1 MKALLLGAAALL
13 ILLPGAAR
21 GVGEPRLIGTVRDDL
36 TITLKDVNGNPV
48 TSVGPGTYDFEIHDE
63 TFSHN
68 FHLTGPGVDRRTEV
82 ADVETTTW
90 EDVVLQPA
98 STYQF
103 VCDPHADF
111 MKGSFTT
118 PGASAP
124 PPPPPPPPHAHQSV
138 SGVRMRIARA
148 GGRRW
153 LVARA
158 RVTRAAPARLQLL
171 RRNRTVASARR
182 RFRAGRNE
190 LRLRLPRSLPR
201 GTYVARLTIGGAA
214 RPYTTR
220 IPIG

>member
-1 MKALLLGAAALL
+1 
-13 ILLPGAAR
+13 
-21 GVGEPRLIGTVRDDL
+21 
-36 TITLKDVNGNPV
+36 
-48 TSVGPGTYDFEIHDE
+48 
-63 TFSHN
+63 
-68 FHLTGPGVDRRTEV
+68 
-82 ADVETTTW
+82 
-90 EDVVLQPA
+90 
-98 STYQF
+98 
-103 VCDPHADF
+103 
-111 MKGSFTT
+111 
-118 PGASAP
+118 
-124 PPPPPPPPHAHQSV
+124 
-138 SGVRMRIARA
+138 MRIARA

-214 RPYTTR
+214 RPYTAR